1 MTGEG
6 IVADEE
12 FGDLEVISDGEGLVV
27 MGDAQ
32 QVEKFMEVVNL
43 PSTSLDLRKL
53 LPSASVGAAA
63 VNAAAEVA
71 ANAGRWMKLTE
82 ESARAAQ
89 ALPLAK
95 NSTTHFVH
103 ATNRAPNGQFAK
115 NLQFVSKP
123 GAMLAKPGAML
134 TNPAI
139 LAGVGGIM
147 AQYAMQQTM
156 EEITDYLAK
165 IDAKVDDVLRAQKD
179 AVFADM
185 IGVEMLVD
193 EAVVV
198 RDAVGRVSELTW
210 SKLQGSAATIART
223 QAYSLRQLD
232 ALAEKVEKT
241 TKIADLADLAK
252 QGQETVAEWLG
263 VIARCFQLQEALGML
278 ELDRV
283 LDIAPDDVDEHRIAL
298 QTARHRRREVILQT
312 TGMLLSRMDA
322 GAARANAKVLLNP
335 MSAKAVVNARN
346 HVADGVGE
354 FYMALGVADDQTLIE
369 ARRWSAA
376 AADVRD
382 GVIGAGAGGA
392 QAVGRFGSNV
402 IENARTSSG
411 RLAGRLAERLQRDE
425 GTAGD
430 DSERSRQE
438 EKES

>member
-63 VNAAAEVA
+63 VNAAAEVS

-89 ALPLAK
+89 ALPLVK

-103 ATNRAPNGQFAK
+103 ATTRAPNGQFAK
-115 NLQFVSKP
+115 NLQFVTKP
-123 GAMLAKPGAML
+123 GALLANPGALL

-139 LAGVGGIM
+139 LAGVGGFM

-198 RDAVGRVSELTW
+198 RDAVGRVSEVTW

-241 TKIADLADLAK
+241 AKIADLADLAK
-252 QGQETVAEWLG
+252 QGQETVTEWLG

-283 LDIAPDDVDEHRIAL
+283 LDIAPDEVDEHRIAL
-298 QTARHRRREVILQT
+298 QTARQRRRDVILQT

-346 HVADGVGE
+346 QVAGGLGE
-354 FYMALGVADDQTLIE
+354 FYMALGVAEDQTSVE
-369 ARRWSAA
+369 ARRWAAA

-382 GVIGAGAGGA
+382 GVIGAGVDGA
-392 QAVGRFGSNV
+392 QTVGRFGSNV
-402 IENARTSSG
+402 IENARTSTG

-425 GTAGD
+425 GSAGD
-430 DSERSRQE
+430 DEERSPQE
-438 EKES
+438 TRES

>member
-1 MTGEG
+1 
-6 IVADEE
+6 
-12 FGDLEVISDGEGLVV
+12 
-27 MGDAQ
+27 MGDTQ

-43 PSTSLDLRKL
+43 PSTSLNLRKL

-63 VNAAAEVA
+63 VNAAAEVS

-89 ALPLAK
+89 ALPLVK

-103 ATNRAPNGQFAK
+103 ATTRAPNGQFAK
-115 NLQFVSKP
+115 NLQFVTKP

-165 IDAKVDDVLRAQKD
+165 IDAKVDDVLRAQED

-198 RDAVGRVSELTW
+198 RDAVGRVSEVTW

-241 TKIADLADLAK
+241 AKIADLADLAK
-252 QGQETVAEWLG
+252 QGQETVNQWLG

-298 QTARHRRREVILQT
+298 QTARQRRRDVILQT

-335 MSAKAVVNARN
+335 MSATAVVNARN
-346 HVADGVGE
+346 HVAGGLGE
-354 FYMALGVADDQTLIE
+354 FYVALGVAEDQTSVE

-382 GVIGAGAGGA
+382 GVIGAGADGA
-392 QAVGRFGSNV
+392 QAVGRFGSDV
-402 IENARTSSG
+402 LETARIST
-411 RLAGRLAERLQRDE
+411 GRLAERLAKRLQREE
-425 GTAGD
+425 GSAKEDAG
-430 DSERSRQE
+430 RRPE
-438 EKES
+438 EPEES